1 MKKIIIIGITIL
13 AATSTFIA
21 CGNVTEKSDRVVQ
34 VEDQMKYETLDKK
47 LGLEDIGDENFDNL
61 FEVAMFNEDYK
72 KKRASKIK
80 KEAITEETIK
90 EVVSRAKYLVDKY
103 FTDPNIKEINYIY
116 MEVINAVDSLG
127 PHLNKDLALNLLKKC
142 AQFGTVE
149 ELDEKIKNKD
159 DSLYWYNYVTQ
170 LLYQY
175 YRTTDEVSSEDK
187 RIILEYLAK
196 CKNYLSSKV
205 DSIDTIAENATTDY
219 IEQTA
224 KIQKFLSQ

>member
-72 KKRASKIK
+72 KKRASKIN

-90 EVVSRAKYLVDKY
+90 
-103 FTDPNIKEINYIY
+103 
-116 MEVINAVDSLG
+116 G
-127 PHLNKDLALNLLKKC
+127 
-142 AQFGTVE
+142 
-149 ELDEKIKNKD
+149 
-159 DSLYWYNYVTQ
+159 
-170 LLYQY
+170 
-175 YRTTDEVSSEDK
+175 
-187 RIILEYLAK
+187 
-196 CKNYLSSKV
+196 
-205 DSIDTIAENATTDY
+205 ATCC
-219 IEQTA
+219 
-224 KIQKFLSQ
+224 